1 MAIQDPDA
9 GSVMGRLMFVYLSGT
24 EKGKTRIFTKNHVTV
39 GTSEDSDLKLA
50 PQEGGQLPEAVVA
63 DLYSHDDGSYHL
75 LPRNPSP
82 GVDIAVNGALLSS
95 NGSGVPFDLHDGDT
109 LHFGHGLSGAS
120 LLFQV
125 LPENFNTLEPVAPVA
140 RESLEIEGLTQAATP
155 HPLTATLFI
164 KELSS
169 SLWAEI
175 PRRAKVITLI
185 LVALT
190 AALFL
195 GGAAYFA
202 ITLHRSAH
210 MTDLLWKEQQLAAAR
225 RDQEQELIKKQ
236 QSEIDRLRQQSDQTR
251 LFAQKIA
258 ERYSR
263 GVCLVVGSYGF
274 SERGSG
280 RPLKYESADTSGDTL
295 IDKSGNLLASVDGNG
310 PPVRLEFSG
319 TGFLVE
325 DGLIVTNKHVV
336 QPWATDQTAE
346 VIMQQGGGFRP
357 RLDQL
362 AAFFPSSSQPFE
374 LKVADESDRYDI
386 ALCSFPQANT
396 ALPVLPLSTGD
407 LNSVIGEPVVLL
419 GYPTGV
425 DGLLQRIDETERRA
439 ILSQHGR
446 SVTDVATGLAFRG
459 LIRPLTTTGIV
470 SDALPGRIVHSA
482 HTTEGGSGGPLFD
495 TADRVIAINSAILTP
510 TDGGPSFGG
519 SNFGVPIR
527 AVAEILQ
534 GYHQK
539 QR

>member
-1 MAIQDPDA
+1 
-9 GSVMGRLMFVYLSGT
+9 MFVYLSGI
-24 EKGKTRIFTKNHVTV
+24 EKGKTRIFTKTHVTV

-50 PQEGGQLPEAVVA
+50 PEEGGKLPDGVVA
-63 DLYSHDDGSYHL
+63 DLYSEVDGSYHL
-75 LPRNPSP
+75 APRNLSP
-82 GVDIAVNGALLSS
+82 DFDIAVNGALLSA
-95 NGSGVPFDLHDGDT
+95 NGSGADYALRDGDT
-109 LHFGHGLSGAS
+109 LHFGHGLSGAT

-125 LPENFNTLEPVAPVA
+125 LPENFNSLLTVA
-140 RESLEIEGLTQAATP
+140 REPIEIEGVSQPATP

-185 LVALT
+185 IVALT
-190 AALFL
+190 AAIFL

-210 MTDLLWKEQQLAAAR
+210 MTDLLWKEQQLAAAK
-225 RDQEQELIKKQ
+225 RDQEQELIRKQ
-236 QSEIDRLRQQSDQTR
+236 QLEIDRLRQQSDQTR

-258 ERYSR
+258 EKYSR

-274 SERGSG
+274 TERGSG
-280 RPLKYESADTSGDTL
+280 RPLKYESADASGDTV

-310 PPVRLEFSG
+310 PPVKLEFSG

-325 DGLIVTNKHVV
+325 EGLIVTNKHVV
-336 QPWATDQTAE
+336 QPWATDQTADI
-346 VIMQQGGGFRP
+346 IMQQGDGFKP

-362 AAFFPSSSQPFE
+362 AAFFPSSTQPFE
-374 LKVADESDRYDI
+374 LKVADESDHYDI
-386 ALCSFPQANT
+386 ALCSFGQGST
-396 ALPVLPLSTGD
+396 SLPALPLSTGD

-425 DGLLQRIDETERRA
+425 DGLLQRIDETERRS

-519 SNFGVPIR
+519 SNFGVPIK

-534 GYHQK
+534 GFHQK

>member
-1 MAIQDPDA
+1 
-9 GSVMGRLMFVYLSGT
+9 MFVYLSGT
-24 EKGKTRIFTKNHVTV
+24 EKGKTRIFTQDHVTV
-39 GTSEDSDLKLA
+39 GTTEASDLKLA
-50 PQEGGQLPEAVVA
+50 PEEGGSLPDGVVA
-63 DLYSHDDGSYHL
+63 DLYSEDGAYQL
-75 LPRNPSP
+75 VPRDLAP
-82 GVDIAVNGALLSS
+82 DFEIRVNGASVGS
-95 NGSGVPFDLHDGDT
+95 NGSPSGYSLADGDT
-109 LHFGHGLSGAS
+109 LHFGQGLSGAS

-125 LPENFNTLEPVAPVA
+125 LPENFNSLHPVA
-140 RESLEIEGLTQAATP
+140 RESFDIETAAQAMTP

-164 KELSS
+164 KELTS

-175 PRRAKVITLI
+175 PKRAKITTLALLVL
-185 LVALT
+185 LVAIFIGS
-190 AALFL
+190 A
-195 GGAAYFA
+195 GYFA

-210 MTDLLWKEQQLAAAR
+210 MTDLLWKEQQLSAAR

-236 QSEIDRLRQQSDQTR
+236 QQEIDRLRQQSDQTR

-258 ERYSR
+258 EKYSP

-274 SERGSG
+274 TERGSG
-280 RPLKYESADTSGDTL
+280 RPLKYESADTTGDTV

-310 PPVRLEFSG
+310 PPVKLEFSG
-319 TGFLVE
+319 TGFVVE
-325 DGLIVTNKHVV
+325 QGLIVTNRHVV

-346 VIMQQGGGFRP
+346 IIMQQAGGFRP

-362 AAFFPSSSQPFE
+362 AAFFPLSQQPFE
-374 LKVADESDRYDI
+374 LKVADESDHYDI
-386 ALCSFPQANT
+386 ALCSFGQGNAV
-396 ALPVLPLSTGD
+396 LPALPLSGGD
-407 LNSVIGEPVVLL
+407 LSSVIGEPVVLL

-425 DGLLQRIDETERRA
+425 DGLLQRIDEGERRA

-519 SNFGVPIR
+519 SNFGVPIK

-534 GYHQK
+534 GFHQK
-539 QR
+539 H

>member
-1 MAIQDPDA
+1 M
-9 GSVMGRLMFVYLSGT
+9 SRLMFVYLSGT
-24 EKGKTRIFTKNHVTV
+24 EKGKTRIFTQDHLTL
-39 GTSEDSDLKLA
+39 GTTDASDLKLA
-50 PQEGGQLPEAVVA
+50 PEEGGKLPDGVVA
-63 DLYSHDDGSYHL
+63 DFYSQDGVYHL
-75 LPRNPSP
+75 VPRDLAPDFN
-82 GVDIAVNGALLSS
+82 IAVNGALLGS
-95 NGSGVPFDLHDGDT
+95 NGDAAGYNLEDGDT

-125 LPENFNTLEPVAPVA
+125 LPETFNSIHPAV
-140 RESLEIEGLTQAATP
+140 RERTEIAEAGQATP

-164 KELSS
+164 KELTS
-169 SLWAEI
+169 SLWAEV
-175 PRRAKVITLI
+175 PRRAKVATLLGLV
-185 LVALT
+185 LVA
-190 AALFL
+190 AVFV
-195 GGAAYFA
+195 GGAGYFA

-210 MTDLLWKEQQLAAAR
+210 MTDLLWKEQQLSAAR
-225 RDQEQELIKKQ
+225 RDQEQELIRKQ
-236 QSEIDRLRQQSDQTR
+236 QMEIDRLRQQSDQAR

-258 ERYSR
+258 EKYSP

-274 SERGSG
+274 TERGSG
-280 RPLKYESADTSGDTL
+280 RPLKYESADASGDTL

-310 PPVRLEFSG
+310 PPVKLEFSG

-325 DGLIVTNKHVV
+325 QGLMVTNKHVV

-346 VIMQQGGGFRP
+346 IIMQQGGGFRP

-362 AAFFPSSSQPFE
+362 AAFFPSSQQPFE

-386 ALCSFPQANT
+386 ALCSFAQGNA
-396 ALPVLPLSTGD
+396 ALPPLPLSTGD
-407 LNSVIGEPVVLL
+407 LRSVIGEPVVLL

-425 DGLLQRIDETERRA
+425 DGLLQRIDETERKG

-446 SVTDVATGLAFRG
+446 SVTDVATGLASRG
-459 LIRPLTTTGIV
+459 LIRPLTTSGIV

-519 SNFGVPIR
+519 SNFGVPIK

-534 GYHQK
+534 AFHQK
-539 QR
+539 LH